1 MSSYEEIEQREAA
14 MEDNSRRVRATE
26 YEELMEFL
34 DKENFCKSPDFDQ
47 AGFSSWFFW
56 IGQRRL

>member
-34 DKENFCKSPDFDQ
+34 DKENFCKIQ
-47 AGFSSWFFW
+47 KTSSTDDPWRM
-56 IGQRRL
+56 I